1 MIGSLRDPMRTEDRN
16 VWLKLHGGLFV
27 DLLTETQ
34 QFRLAR
40 LAVLSRLHEKALD
53 VVAEFQRQV

>member
-1 MIGSLRDPMRTEDRN
+1 MRTEDRN